1 MKSLLLILLI
11 FILSSCAATKTLYI
25 PIENKTTEYITKIDS
40 IWLRDSIYYYIH
52 TKNDTVYSTKE
63 VYKLKE
69 VIKKD
74 TIMVKDTIPIPVEV
88 EKVIV
93 TNKLTRLQQF
103 LQYIGVIS
111 LILTVII
118 VIFKIAKYIK

>member
-11 FILSSCAATKTLYI
+11 FILSSCAATKTLYV
-25 PIENKTTEYITKIDS
+25 PIENKTTEYITKVDS

-63 VYKLKE
+63 IYKLKE

-74 TIMVKDTIPIPVEV
+74 TVMVKDTISIPVEI
-88 EKVIV
+88 EKIVV
-93 TNKLTRLQQF
+93 TNKLTKLQ
-103 LQYIGVIS
+103 
-111 LILTVII
+111 
-118 VIFKIAKYIK
+118 

>member
-1 MKSLLLILLI
+1 MKSLILILLI
-11 FILSSCAATKTLYI
+11 FILSSCAATKTLYV
-25 PIENKTTEYITKIDS
+25 PIENKATEYITKVDS

-74 TIMVKDTIPIPVEV
+74 TIMVKDTISIPVEI
-88 EKVIV
+88 EKIVV
-93 TNKLTRLQQF
+93 TNKLTKLQQF
-103 LQYIGVIS
+103 LQYIGLIS
-111 LILTVII
+111 LLLMVVFI
-118 VIFKIAKYIK
+118 VFKIAKYIK